1 MEFRVLGQLEAWR
14 ADERLPLGSF
24 KQRSLL
30 ALLLIHAN
38 HAIASDQII
47 DELWGDAAGSDHH
60 NALWVL
66 VSRLRTVLEPER
78 ERRAEGGVLETR
90 TSGYSVS
97 IGAEDLDSVRF
108 ERLVHEGRDLLGVDP
123 RAAAVVLG
131 EALALWRGRPYEDF
145 TYESFAQAEILRL
158 DELRLEGVELRIEAD
173 LRRGVAT
180 ELVGELKALVRQH
193 PFRERFAAQL
203 MLALYRSGRRAEAL
217 RAYAHLQ
224 ATLGN
229 ELGLD
234 PSPEL
239 QSLEHQ
245 ILTSAPEV
253 DMPATAVASSRPFAI
268 RGYEL
273 RERICSHALGTTYRA
288 YQAAEG
294 REVSI
299 TVVAPDRINDVA
311 FIRRLQIDPEIMAS
325 LVHPSILTVEDFWR
339 EPDGAYLVT
348 RVFNGDTLA
357 EETERGVLAADGATR
372 VAADVDA
379 ALSAARDRGFV
390 HVGVD
395 PSSILVEDG
404 RGILHG
410 FGFVP
415 EPLQHGV
422 GVPPL
427 EETDVLANDPRRSS
441 GRRRTRRRT
450 RTRGWRRSVRP
461 TPVTSSVESASSNAC
476 WLGSAPSA
484 ALGASWRSSGRA
496 EAASRASSRPGSCR
510 PSATV
515 LWPVRLTGS
524 SCRWSLANSPSTSSR
539 SRSVRSP

>member
-1 MEFRVLGQLEAWR
+1 M
-14 ADERLPLGSF
+14 
-24 KQRSLL
+24 K
-30 ALLLIHAN
+30 
-38 HAIASDQII
+38 
-47 DELWGDAAGSDHH
+47 AGTCS
-60 NALWVL
+60 
-66 VSRLRTVLEPER
+66 
-78 ERRAEGGVLETR
+78 
-90 TSGYSVS
+90 
-97 IGAEDLDSVRF
+97 
-108 ERLVHEGRDLLGVDP
+108 GVDP
-123 RAAAVVLG
+123 AAAAVVLG

-158 DELRLEGVELRIEAD
+158 DELRLESVELRIEAD
-173 LRRGVAT
+173 LRRGVAA
-180 ELVGELKALVRQH
+180 ELVGELQALVRQH
-193 PFRERFAAQL
+193 PFRERFTAQL

-217 RAYAHLQ
+217 RAYAHLR

-234 PSPEL
+234 PSLEL

-253 DMPATAVASSRPFAI
+253 DLPATPITSSRPFAI

-299 TVVAPDRINDVA
+299 TVVAPDRANDAA
-311 FIRRLQIDPEIMAS
+311 FIRRLQIDPEFMAS
-325 LVHPSILTVEDFWR
+325 LIHPSILTVEDFWR

-395 PSSILVEDG
+395 PNSILVEDG

-427 EETDVLANDPRRSS
+427 EETDVLARR
-441 GRRRTRRRT
+441 
-450 RTRGWRRSVRP
+450 P
-461 TPVTSSVESASSNAC
+461 APV
-476 WLGSAPSA
+476 LGTAPSA
-484 ALGASWRSSGRA
+484 DGEPVQGAG
-496 EAASRASSRPGSCR
+496 G
-510 PSATV
+510 
-515 LWPVRLTGS
+515 VR
-524 SCRWSLANSPSTSSR
+524 
-539 SRSVRSP
+539 